1 MKVFWA
7 ALIVTTIWV
16 IQFFIKRN
24 WCECCLWNWPQV
36 SISPT
41 FYEQLFCTKD
51 FLYLHIVSVFLTGKK
66 AFHKMLAKLT
76 TVKLQFRLDIRRNDT
91 LSTVHFVVLR
101 IYDTTIRLFTNDVW
115 QVLNFLWQ
123 CKKLRRLCINY
134 DSKYLTNSWNARAKF
149 GICLRILFEA
159 FFHSFLFRKYF
170 KYFRL
175 TIGSLWLKQ
184 TDVVWMFNQKYFCLT
199 IEIFLKTNLH
209 FNCISLT
216 IFSWQE

>member
-1 MKVFWA
+1 MRML
-7 ALIVTTIWV
+7 LI
-16 IQFFIKRN
+16 K
-24 WCECCLWNWPQV
+24 CLWNWPQV

-41 FYEQLFCTKD
+41 FYEQLFRTKD

-76 TVKLQFRLDIRRNDT
+76 TAKLQFRLDIRRNDT

-175 TIGSLWLKQ
+175 NSYPDRDKVEHYIWDLSKMNCEELQLDLFDWSKQ
-184 TDVVWMFNQKYFCLT
+184 MLFECL
-199 IEIFLKTNLH
+199 IKKIFA
-209 FNCISLT
+209 
-216 IFSWQE
+216 